1 MSDGPTPAPGIAVE
15 REDVTEEE
23 LKELGVDLAG
33 ASASDFKRYPVLS
46 EGGWYIVIKN
56 QKTMQTVRKD
66 KWTLLGPIKLVT
78 DGLHIA

>member
-1 MSDGPTPAPGIAVE
+1 MTDGPSVAPGLSVE
-15 REDVTEEE
+15 REDVSEDE
-23 LKELGVDLAG
+23 LRELGVDTSG

-56 QKTMQTVRKD
+56 QKTMETVHRK

>member
-1 MSDGPTPAPGIAVE
+1 VSDGPTPAPGIAVE
-15 REDVTEEE
+15 REDVTEEQ
-23 LKELGVDLAG
+23 LRELGVDLAG
-33 ASASDFKRYPVLS
+33 ASAADFKRYPVLS

-56 QKTMQTVRKD
+56 QKTMKTVHKE